1 MRYKYF
7 RFIRNENLFIVLLAI
22 VIGVLSGLGAV
33 GVRFLIRLFQELFF
47 GGDGIARIGGFVVF
61 VPGTRVNDEVTIRVT
76 KVLRKYAFAE
86 VVE

>member
-1 MRYKYF
+1 VDFESRPPVEVGDVRSVK
-7 RFIRNENLFIVLLAI
+7 IEA
-22 VIGVLSGLGAV
+22 LGS
-33 GVRFLIRLFQELFF
+33 

-61 VPGTRVNDEVTIRVT
+61 VPGTKVNDEVTVRIT

>member
-1 MRYKYF
+1 LEVDLVDFESRPPVEVGDVRSVK
-7 RFIRNENLFIVLLAI
+7 IEA
-22 VIGVLSGLGAV
+22 LGS
-33 GVRFLIRLFQELFF
+33 

-61 VPGTRVNDEVTIRVT
+61 VPGTKVNDEVTVRIT

>member
-1 MRYKYF
+1 MDFESRPPVEVGDVRSVK
-7 RFIRNENLFIVLLAI
+7 IEA
-22 VIGVLSGLGAV
+22 LGS
-33 GVRFLIRLFQELFF
+33 

-61 VPGTRVNDEVTIRVT
+61 VPGTKVNDEVTVRIT